1 MIAGCT
7 QSNSS
12 KITEPKTSNAVHSID
27 TLCFSRYSGS
37 KNQDTAVVRLII
49 DGDKVAGDFSNIPYE
64 KDARIGT
71 ITGVRLNGVIK
82 GIWKYQQEGI
92 NDSIPYEFKL
102 QGDRLLQKET
112 RYDTKTGREF
122 LPDTADFNVEF
133 SMTDCQ
139 RVG

>member
-1 MIAGCT
+1 
-7 QSNSS
+7 
-12 KITEPKTSNAVHSID
+12 
-27 TLCFSRYSGS
+27 
-37 KNQDTAVVRLII
+37 
-49 DGDKVAGDFSNIPYE
+49 
-64 KDARIGT
+64 
-71 ITGVRLNGVIK
+71 LNGVIK